1 LAFGFAGEDTL
12 ISLPDWLRVVCWRRE
27 LRVMR
32 VLVVCALAATLA
44 GCATSRQT
52 PIDHAPRV
60 HSTLTGLHHT
70 PRKVVARTKRSSRHQ
85 ERDIGN
91 TRTAINVEPHSS
103 ALDDKSAAAKVREII
118 AAKLGHPASIKFP
131 DIARGKGV
139 HSFCGTAEVTGAS
152 EGARELPFVY
162 LARKNKL
169 YVIDGSD
176 DRRAST
182 VIHKMCD

>member
-1 LAFGFAGEDTL
+1 
-12 ISLPDWLRVVCWRRE
+12 
-27 LRVMR
+27 MR
-32 VLVVCALAATLA
+32 VLVVSVLAATLA
-44 GCATSRQT
+44 GCAASRQM

-60 HSTLTGLHHT
+60 HSALTGLHHT
-70 PRKVVARTKRSSRHQ
+70 HRKIVARTKRKSRHQ
-85 ERDIGN
+85 RRDIGN
-91 TRTAINVEPHSS
+91 TKPAINGEPHSS
-103 ALDDKSAAAKVREII
+103 AFDDKSVAARVREII
-118 AAKLGHPASIKFP
+118 AAKLGNPASIKFP
-131 DIARGKGV
+131 DLARGKAV